1 MNTQENEK
9 NIREIWA
16 LFRETD
22 RKIKAMSEESE
33 RNRNEDR
40 EELRERFKE
49 TDRVK
54 NSENASKKRTGS
66 SGRQIRR

>member
-40 EELRERFKE
+40 EQFRELREQFK
-49 TDRVK
+49 
-54 NSENASKKRTGS
+54 A
-66 SGRQIRR
+66 RR